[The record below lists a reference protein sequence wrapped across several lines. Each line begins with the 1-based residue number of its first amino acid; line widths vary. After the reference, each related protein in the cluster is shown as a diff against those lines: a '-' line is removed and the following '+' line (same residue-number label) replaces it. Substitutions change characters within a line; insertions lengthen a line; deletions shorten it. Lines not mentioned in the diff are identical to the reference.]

1 MAASGR
7 IRRRLTFAIVVTAVI
22 PVLVAIYIANSMV
35 KRTAQ
40 RFYNPNIGVRLDQSL
55 DLYQELASAVK
66 ASMRHA
72 ATAIAADP
80 ELRSAAQK
88 GDAAATRQVL
98 KKNFQKYPNLVSL
111 TVLNAEDEKL
121 ASVDRGKPL
130 DPAKENKLEVTR
142 PLADVEGASGE
153 ELPPAEPPEGESGD
167 EAPEVPRLVALF
179 AADKARFEERDEM
192 SQFVA
197 QYERVEQTRDYT
209 ERSYLYGFALLLTIT
224 IAAAVGVGR
233 LLAGGV
239 STRIGQLA
247 EATKRVG
254 AGDLSIRVPAGGN
267 DEIADLSRAF
277 NRMVSEVESSRA
289 RIEYLQRIGAW
300 QEMARRLAHEI
311 KNPLTPIQLAVQEVH
326 RRYDGNDP
334 AFKKLID
341 TTREIVEDEVG
352 TLRRLVSEFSNFA
365 RLPQATLERQDLA
378 EFLRE
383 QRERISLVE
392 DEVVDGEVVPS
403 VMPRGVELA
412 FDLPDDPAEAYFDRQ
427 MLRRA
432 LLNLIRNAGQAVEG
446 SGKPDGK
453 VEVRLTG
460 DGDYWVIDIDDDGPG
475 IAPEM
480 RDLVFDPYVTTKT
493 EGTGLGLAIV
503 KKIVVEH
510 GGAVSA
516 HASPTGGARIRVRI
530 PRAGTGAASAALEA
544 RDWQGP
550 PSSGR
555 PSAAAKAPN
564 VR

>member
-7 IRRRLTFAIVVTAVI
+7 IRRRLTVAVVVTAVI
-22 PVLVAIYIANSMV
+22 PVLVSIWIANSMV

-40 RFYNPNIGVRLDQSL
+40 RFYNPNVGARLDQSL

-72 ATAIAADP
+72 ATAIAADAA
-80 ELRSAAQK
+80 LREAAAK
-88 GDAAATRQVL
+88 GDRAAVREQL

-111 TVLNAEDEKL
+111 TVVRGEDEKL
-121 ASVDRGKPL
+121 ASFDRGKPL

-142 PLADVEGASGE
+142 PLSDAEIPTGE
-153 ELPPAEPPEGESGD
+153 ELPPTDPPED
-167 EAPEVPRLVALF
+167 DAKPPEAPRLIAVF

-209 ERSYLYGFALLLTIT
+209 ERSYVYGFAVLLGIT
-224 IAAAVGVGR
+224 MLAAFGVGSLFAR
-233 LLAGGV
+233 GV
-239 STRIGQLA
+239 SSRLGQLA

-254 AGDLSIRVPAGGN
+254 AGDLSIRVPSEGN
-267 DEIADLSRAF
+267 DEIGDLSRAF
-277 NRMVSEVESSRA
+277 NRMVGEVENSRA

-352 TLRRLVSEFSNFA
+352 TLRRLVGEFSSFA

-392 DEVVDGEVVPS
+392 DEMVDGEVAATVL
-403 VMPRGVELA
+403 PRGVELE
-412 FDLPDDPAEAYFDRQ
+412 FTLPDGPADAYFDRQ

-446 SGKPDGK
+446 AGKGDGL
-453 VEVRLTG
+453 VRLTVTS
-460 DGDYWVIDIDDDGPG
+460 DGDYWVIDVDDNGPG
-475 IAPEM
+475 IPPEM
-480 RDLVFDPYVTTKT
+480 RELVFDPYMTTKT

-510 GGAVSA
+510 GGSVSA
-516 HASPTGGARIRVRI
+516 HESPNKGARIRLRL

-555 PSAAAKAPN
+555 PSGVAKPS

>member
-7 IRRRLTFAIVVTAVI
+7 IRRRLTFAVVVTAVI
-22 PVLVAIYIANSMV
+22 PVLVSIWIANSMV

-40 RFYNPNIGVRLDQSL
+40 RFYNPNVGARLDQSL

-72 ATAIAADP
+72 ATAIAADA
-80 ELRSAAQK
+80 ELRAAAQK
-88 GDAAATRQVL
+88 GDRAAVREQL
-98 KKNFQKYPNLVSL
+98 KTNFPKYPNLVSL
-111 TVLNAEDEKL
+111 TVVRGENDEL
-121 ASVDRGKPL
+121 ASFDRGKPL

-142 PLADVEGASGE
+142 PLSDAEIPTGE
-153 ELPPAEPPEGESGD
+153 ELPPADPPEGD
-167 EAPEVPRLVALF
+167 DAKPPDAPRLIAVF

-209 ERSYLYGFALLLTIT
+209 ERSYVYGFALLLGIT
-224 IAAAVGVGR
+224 MLAAFGVGSLFAR
-233 LLAGGV
+233 GV
-239 STRIGQLA
+239 SSRLGQLA

-254 AGDLSIRVPAGGN
+254 AGDLSIRVPSEGN
-267 DEIADLSRAF
+267 DEIGDLSRAF
-277 NRMVSEVESSRA
+277 NRMVGEVENSRA

-352 TLRRLVSEFSNFA
+352 TLRRLVSEFSSFA

-392 DEVVDGEVVPS
+392 DEMLDGEVTATVL
-403 VMPRGVELA
+403 PRGVELE
-412 FDLPDDPAEAYFDRQ
+412 FDLPDGPAEAYFDRQ

-446 SGKPDGK
+446 ASKTDGK
-453 VEVRLTG
+453 VRLSVTR
-460 DGDYWVIDIDDDGPG
+460 DGDYWVIDVDDNGPG
-475 IAPEM
+475 IPAEM
-480 RDLVFDPYVTTKT
+480 RELVFDPYMTTKT

-510 GGAVSA
+510 GGSVSA
-516 HASPTGGARIRVRI
+516 HASPDKGARIRLRL

-544 RDWQGP
+544 RDWQAP

-555 PSAAAKAPN
+555 PSSTAKPSI
-564 VR
+564 R